1 MEACVNSLQ
10 PLAKRERILLR
21 TSLALRLPAV
31 VADRR
36 RLKQIL
42 LNLLSNAIKF
52 TNAGGQVIVSV
63 RLIDG
68 GDLRLRVHD
77 NGVGMSTD
85 ELATAMQ
92 PFQQLD
98 TAPRG
103 RTGTGLGLPVTKAL
117 VEANRAR
124 LLIASARGAGTTAD
138 VVFPK
143 DRLAAP

>member
-1 MEACVNSLQ
+1 V
-10 PLAKRERILLR
+10 I
-21 TSLALRLPAV
+21 
-31 VADRR
+31 ADRR

-52 TNAGGQVIVSV
+52 TNAGGQVIVSA

-77 NGVGMSTD
+77 TGVGMTED
-85 ELATAMQ
+85 EIAAAMQ
-92 PFQQLD
+92 PFHQLD
-98 TAPRG
+98 TAPRKQ
-103 RTGTGLGLPVTKAL
+103 TGTGLGLPVTKAL

-124 LLIASARGAGTTAD
+124 LLIASERGAGTSAD
-138 VVFPK
+138 VIFAK